1 MMARCPDCGGE
12 VKYKAPFMVCLDCG
26 LSFKRGEYD
35 SVRSTIRSEFKKEMG
50 ESDEESDRKERQRK
64 RDYHDWLMKKE
75 D

>member
-1 MMARCPDCGGE
+1 MARCPDCGGE

-35 SVRSTIRSEFKKEMG
+35 AVKSTIRSEFKSEMG
-50 ESDEESDRKERQRK
+50 ESDEETDRKERQRK
-64 RDYHDWLMKKE
+64 RAYHDWLMKKE